1 MNQKIKSKL
10 KNLPDCPGVYL
21 MKNKE
26 GEVIYVGKASS
37 LSKRV
42 RSYFTSSGNNTKV
55 LLLSEKIYDFE
66 VIPVFSEAEALILE
80 NQLIKK
86 YQPKYNTNLKDD
98 KSYPLLKIT
107 KEDFPSIQIVRE
119 EKQDNAIYF
128 GPFTNKKLLKET
140 LRFLRKF
147 YPVRNCK
154 KDISSQKVRLCI
166 QYHIG
171 RCSGPCEG
179 KINKEEYQKLVEG
192 IIAFFEGK
200 YKEFEKKLKKWM
212 LEEINKLNFEQAD
225 KIKKRLFLLSEMAK
239 KFPIRDEEELYKY
252 GEENILFNLSKIL
265 KLNKVPNHI
274 EGYDISNI
282 SGKLAVGSK
291 VSFIAGIPFKDY
303 YRKYKIKTVE
313 GIDDYS
319 MLREVLIRRFD
330 SEQEREQIPDLI
342 LVDGG
347 KGQLNAAISVLKE
360 YNLKI
365 PVISLAKKK
374 EKIFVEWQ
382 EQPIILPPS
391 SPELQLLQRI
401 RNEAHRFAISYHRNI
416 RIKNLKFSFLD
427 EIDGVGEKTK
437 KKIITN
443 FPDLEMIANLDL
455 TEIKKLGINEK
466 VAKKIIEKAKEVIS
480 NEKRKNL

>member
-1 MNQKIKSKL
+1 MNPKIKFKL
-10 KNLPDCPGVYL
+10 KNLPNSPGVYL
-21 MKNKE
+21 MKNKQ

-98 KSYPLLKIT
+98 KSYPFLKIT
-107 KEDFPSIQIVRE
+107 KEEFPSVQIVRE
-119 EKQDNAIYF
+119 EKQDDAIYF

-154 KDISSQKVRLCI
+154 KDISSRKVKLCI

-171 RCSGPCEG
+171 RCSGPCED

-212 LEEINKLNFEQAD
+212 LEEIKKLNFEEAN
-225 KIKKRLFLLSEMAK
+225 KIKKRLFLLNEMKK
-239 KFPIRDEEELYKY
+239 KFPVREEEELYKY

-265 KLNKVPNHI
+265 KLDKVPNHI

-291 VSFIAGIPFKDY
+291 VSFVAGIPYKDD
-303 YRKYKIKTVE
+303 YRRYKIKTVE
-313 GIDDYS
+313 GIDDYG
-319 MLREVLIRRFD
+319 MLREVLTRRFD
-330 SEQEREQIPDLI
+330 SKQERKQIPDLI

-347 KGQLNAAISVLKE
+347 KGQLKTAISILRN

-365 PVISLAKKK
+365 PVISLAKKE
-374 EKIFVEWQ
+374 EKVFVEWQ
-382 EQPIILPPS
+382 EEPIVLPSS

-427 EIDGVGEKTK
+427 EIEGVGEKIK

-443 FPDLEMIANLDL
+443 FPDLKMLTDL
-455 TEIKKLGINEK
+455 NIDQIKKLRISEK
-466 VAKKIIEKAKEVIS
+466 IAKKIIEKVKEVVD
-480 NEKRKNL
+480 NERGKNL

>member
-1 MNQKIKSKL
+1 
-10 KNLPDCPGVYL
+10 
-21 MKNKE
+21 MKNKK

-42 RSYFTSSGNNTKV
+42 RSYFTPSGNNTKV
-55 LLLSEKIYDFE
+55 LVLSEKIFDFE

-107 KEDFPSIQIVRE
+107 KEEFPSIQIVRE
-119 EKQDNAIYF
+119 EKRDDAIYF

-147 YPVRNCK
+147 YPVRSCK
-154 KDISSQKVRLCI
+154 KNIYSKKVKLCI

-171 RCSGPCEG
+171 RCSGPCEN

-192 IIAFFEGK
+192 VIAFFEGK

-212 LEEINKLNFEQAD
+212 LEEIKKLNFEEAN
-225 KIKKRLFLLSEMAK
+225 KIKKRLFLLNEMAK
-239 KFPIRDEEELYKY
+239 KFPVREEEELYRY
-252 GEENILFNLSKIL
+252 GEENILFNLSRIL
-265 KLNKVPNHI
+265 KLDKVPNHI

-291 VSFIAGIPFKDY
+291 VSFIAGIPYKDN
-303 YRKYKIKTVE
+303 YRRYKIKTVE
-313 GIDDYS
+313 GIDDYG
-319 MLREVLIRRFD
+319 MLREILTRRFD
-330 SEQEREQIPDLI
+330 SEQERKQIPDLI

-347 KGQLNAAISVLKE
+347 KGQLKTAISVLKK

-365 PVISLAKKK
+365 PVISLAKKE

-382 EQPIILPPS
+382 EEPIILPS
-391 SPELQLLQRI
+391 SCPELKLLQRI

-416 RIKNLKFSFLD
+416 RTKSLKFSFLD
-427 EIDGVGEKTK
+427 EIEGVGEKTK
-437 KKIITN
+437 KKIIKN
-443 FPDLEMIANLDL
+443 FPDLKMLTNLNI
-455 TEIKKLGINEK
+455 EQIKKLGVNEK
-466 VAKKIIEKAKEVIS
+466 IAKKIIEKTKEEVD
-480 NEKRKNL
+480 NER